1 MKERIIMTL
10 VLWLIG
16 KYLNGY
22 HLSRNPVRKKKLN
35 GTEGQDR
42 ENYADIQ
49 DRENYIIQ
57 EG

>member
-1 MKERIIMTL
+1 MKERIAMAL

-16 KYLNGY
+16 QFLQGY

-42 ENYADIQ
+42 ENYADTQ
-49 DRENYIIQ
+49 DRENYITQ